1 MGPASTTGCLEA
13 NLGVAGVSPGGTVHH
28 SPVALRLLRSG
39 AECVRFAALSG
50 YVGLQGTA
58 EIVGVRFESHAVHWP
73 DFVWVS

>member
-1 MGPASTTGCLEA
+1 MWQGCCLAGRSTT
-13 NLGVAGVSPGGTVHH
+13 PH

-58 EIVGVRFESHAVHWP
+58 EIVGVRFESPAVHWP